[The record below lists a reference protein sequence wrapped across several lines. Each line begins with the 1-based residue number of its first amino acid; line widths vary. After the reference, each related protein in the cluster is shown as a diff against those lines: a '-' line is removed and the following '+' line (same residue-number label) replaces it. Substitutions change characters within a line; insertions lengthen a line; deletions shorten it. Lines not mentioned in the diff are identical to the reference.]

1 MLRKKKDNSEYEIDR
16 ELTWKFA
23 IKKNAE
29 YQERI
34 AKLEEENKNLTKC
47 NLNLQEHI
55 DKVEEENKKLKEGNE
70 LLKQCL
76 DKLMFD
82 ADIVNVKIHWE
93 LWDYVYV
100 RSDKQ
105 FKLNV
110 KD

>member
-1 MLRKKKDNSEYEIDR
+1 MSRIPQFSVSWEEFIDNLI
-16 ELTWKFA
+16 
-23 IKKNAE
+23 
-29 YQERI
+29 
-34 AKLEEENKNLTKC
+34 
-47 NLNLQEHI
+47 
-55 DKVEEENKKLKEGNE
+55 EENKKLEEENE

-93 LWDYVYV
+93 LWGYVYV

>member
-1 MLRKKKDNSEYEIDR
+1 MSRIPQFSVSWEEFIDNLI
-16 ELTWKFA
+16 
-23 IKKNAE
+23 
-29 YQERI
+29 
-34 AKLEEENKNLTKC
+34 
-47 NLNLQEHI
+47 
-55 DKVEEENKKLKEGNE
+55 EENKKLKEDFDLVYIEWKILNNDLCVLRMENKKLKEENE

-76 DKLMFD
+76 DKLMFN
-82 ADIVNVKIHWE
+82 ADVVNVKIHWE